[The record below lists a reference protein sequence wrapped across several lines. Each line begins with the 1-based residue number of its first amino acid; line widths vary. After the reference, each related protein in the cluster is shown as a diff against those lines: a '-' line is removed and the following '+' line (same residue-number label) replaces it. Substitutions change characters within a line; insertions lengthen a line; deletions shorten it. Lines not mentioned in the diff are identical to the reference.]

1 MICLIKNLVTHFVW
15 YLEKEK
21 RYDIDSLSI
30 NGVSNKEKFSEKIM

>member
-21 RYDIDSLSI
+21 RYDIDTLSI
-30 NGVSNKEKFSEKIM
+30 NRVSNKEKF

>member
-30 NGVSNKEKFSEKIM
+30 NGVSNKEKF

>member
-15 YLEKEK
+15 YLEKDK

-30 NGVSNKEKFSEKIM
+30 NGVSNKEKF